1 MSSIVLC
8 NTGADSL
15 SFITLDTLEVKKILF
30 ALSETPVGPHGI
42 RKYKD
47 EILTANNYSD
57 SISIFTCDPL
67 IESRNIKIGPKPIQ
81 FVESL
86 ILLLNMIYPKIE
98 YHGKLKQVAG
108 HIVLT
113 IVIKMD

>member
-1 MSSIVLC
+1 MLNSIILC

-47 EILTANNYSD
+47 EKVRKSKGIL
-57 SISIFTCDPL
+57 IMFLKL
-67 IESRNIKIGPKPIQ
+67 IKGSEIAERIGICLRKKWWI
-81 FVESL
+81 
-86 ILLLNMIYPKIE
+86 
-98 YHGKLKQVAG
+98 
-108 HIVLT
+108 
-113 IVIKMD
+113 